1 MFSLNHLLT
10 LLLVLGAV
18 YTQTSFPGTCS
29 NNSLIPRLATGTI
42 NLNPVDTYN
51 NGANKDFYRDLS
63 PNQFLTTDVLGYAFA
78 ISGFQTNCSQTYYTL
93 VVDKVYF

>member
-1 MFSLNHLLT
+1 MFSLDRMLT
-10 LLLVLGAV
+10 LLLFLGLV
-18 YTQTSFPGTCS
+18 MTQTTLPNTCS

-51 NGANKDFYRDLS
+51 NGANKDYYRDLS
-63 PNQFLTTDVLGYAFA
+63 QNQFQTTDVLGYAFA
-78 ISGFQTNCSQTYYTL
+78 ISGFQTNCSQNYYTL